1 MKRRSIARKILV
13 TSLVVLALPAMAQC
27 PLSEF
32 SITGRVV
39 DVSGQPVP
47 KAQISAQ
54 WLERAA
60 GEVSNQRETDNDG
73 SFSIRIPFDTFSGR
87 TFLGEARCEATLD
100 RVTLTVSSPGYR
112 TRVEE
117 INPATLNAGISLILE
132 TE

>member
-1 MKRRSIARKILV
+1 MKRRSITLKPLIA
-13 TSLVVLALPAMAQC
+13 SLALLASPTMAQC

-47 KAQISAQ
+47 KARISAQ

-112 TRVEE
+112 PRVEE
-117 INPATLNAGISLILE
+117 INPATLTAGISLVLE

>member
-1 MKRRSIARKILV
+1 MKRRSIALNV
-13 TSLVVLALPAMAQC
+13 LFAVLALGAMPAMAQC

-47 KAQISAQ
+47 KARISAQ

-60 GEVSNQRETDNDG
+60 GEVSNQRETDSEGN
-73 SFSIRIPFDTFSGR
+73 FSIRIPFDTFSGR

-100 RVTLTVSSPGYR
+100 RVTLTVTSPGYR
-112 TRVEE
+112 PRVDVVD
-117 INPATLNAGISLILE
+117 PSTLTAGISLILE
-132 TE
+132 AE